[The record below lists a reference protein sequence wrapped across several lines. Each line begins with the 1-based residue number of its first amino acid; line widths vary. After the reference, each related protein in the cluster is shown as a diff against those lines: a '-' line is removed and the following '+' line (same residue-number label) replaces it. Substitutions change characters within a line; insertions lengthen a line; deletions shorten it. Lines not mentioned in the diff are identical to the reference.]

1 MNRPISMLLVL
12 LISTVSLAQSK
23 KPAKTPASGREV
35 VVATEAPK
43 AVGPYSQ
50 GIKAGGFV
58 FTAGQL
64 PLDPATGQ
72 LAGSDIATQ
81 TERVLTNIEAVL
93 KAAGTSM
100 DHVVKTTVFLKNM
113 SDFAAMNEV
122 YARHFKDSPPA
133 RSTIQV
139 GGLAKDASV
148 EIEAVALLH

>member
-1 MNRPISMLLVL
+1 MKKISISLLL
-12 LISTVSLAQSK
+12 LISVASLAQSK
-23 KPAKTPASGREV
+23 NPMKSEAGSREV
-35 VVATEAPK
+35 VVASDAPK
-43 AVGPYSQ
+43 AVGPYSM

-72 LAGSDIATQ
+72 LAGNDVATQ
-81 TERVLTNIEAVL
+81 TEQVLKNIEAVL

-100 DHVVKTTVFLKNM
+100 DRVVKTTVFLKSM

-122 YARHFKDSPPA
+122 YGKHFKESPPA

-139 GGLAKDASV
+139 GGLARDAIV

>member
-1 MNRPISMLLVL
+1 M
-12 LISTVSLAQSK
+12 
-23 KPAKTPASGREV
+23 
-35 VVATEAPK
+35 
-43 AVGPYSQ
+43 

-72 LAGSDIATQ
+72 LAGSDVAAQ
-81 TERVLTNIEAVL
+81 TEQVLKNIEAVL

-100 DHVVKTTVFLKNM
+100 DRVVKTTVFLKNM

-122 YARHFKDSPPA
+122 YGKHFKESPPA

-139 GGLAKDASV
+139 GGLARDAIV